1 MNNGM
6 LKCKGKEILR
16 KKNNKILR
24 LGYIGVGCS
33 NWNDKYGSVLDLP
46 HVNFT
51 VVFSD
56 VESIN

>member
-1 MNNGM
+1 M

-33 NWNDKYGSVLDLP
+33 KWNDKYGSVLDLP